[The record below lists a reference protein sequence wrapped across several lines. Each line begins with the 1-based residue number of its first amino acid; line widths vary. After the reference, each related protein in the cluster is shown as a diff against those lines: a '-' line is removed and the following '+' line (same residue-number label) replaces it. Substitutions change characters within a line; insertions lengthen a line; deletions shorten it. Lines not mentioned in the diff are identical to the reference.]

1 MENITAINKFV
12 ELPRI
17 DDGQNDRAL
26 WCGGYDD
33 ANTTYCSLPGWLA
46 RLPVGSLEIQ
56 TPQLP
61 LARALVRSLIV
72 EPSARRVLYW
82 RQENHYDML

>member
-12 ELPRI
+12 ELPCI

-33 ANTTYCSLPGWLA
+33 ANTTYCSLPGF
-46 RLPVGSLEIQ
+46 EIQ

>member
-26 WCGGYDD
+26 WYGGYDD
-33 ANTTYCSLPGWLA
+33 ANTTYCSLPGWFALLSA
-46 RLPVGSLEIQ
+46 
-56 TPQLP
+56 P
-61 LARALVRSLIV
+61 LKFRHRNCHSLVRSLIV

>member
-12 ELPRI
+12 ELPCI

-33 ANTTYCSLPGWLA
+33 ANTTYCSLPGWFAL
-46 RLPVGSLEIQ
+46 LPVGSLEIQ

-61 LARALVRSLIV
+61 LARALVRSFANCRAV
-72 EPSARRVLYW
+72 RAPSFVLAP
-82 RQENHYDML
+82 RESLR

>member
-12 ELPRI
+12 ELPCI

-26 WCGGYDD
+26 WYGGYDD
-33 ANTTYCSLPGWLA
+33 ANTTYCSFPGSA
-46 RLPVGSLEIQ
+46 GASEIQ

-61 LARALVRSLIV
+61 LARSLVR
-72 EPSARRVLYW
+72 
-82 RQENHYDML
+82 